1 MAVYTDV
8 SPEELEAFLATYD
21 IGRLRAFKGIAEGV
35 ENSNYLLQTEAGSFI
50 LTLYEKRVNPAD
62 LPFFV
67 GLMEHLATR
76 GIDCPQP
83 VRNREGVALGTLAG
97 RPALIATFL
106 VGTSVRRPTAANC
119 AALGAALAGL
129 HKAGADFTAFH
140 RANALSVAG
149 WRPLFEQ
156 AGARADTVAPG
167 LSALIADELAVLE
180 ARWPTGLPAGVIH
193 ADLFP
198 DNVFFTDGRLSG
210 LIDFYFGCNDLL
222 AYDVAICL
230 NAWCFEPDGAFN
242 QTKGRALLA
251 AYQAERPLGLDEIA
265 ALPLLARGAALRFL
279 LTRLVDWLNVPP
291 GALVRPHDPLEYLRK
306 LRFHR
311 SVTSPRDY
319 GVLEGDAA

>member
-83 VRNREGVALGTLAG
+83 VRNRDGVALGRLAG

-106 VGTSVRRPTAANC
+106 VGTSVRRPGVAHC

-156 AGARADTVAPG
+156 AGERADTVAPG

-180 ARWPTGLPAGVIH
+180 ARWPSGLPGGVIH

-242 QTKGRALLA
+242 VTKANRLFTS
-251 AYQAERPLGLDEIA
+251 YQAVRPLSQREKQLM
-265 ALPLLARGAALRFL
+265 PLFARGSALRFL
-279 LTRLVDWLNVPP
+279 LTRLYDWVNTPA
-291 GALVRPHDPLEYLRK
+291 GALVRPHDPREYLHK
-306 LRFHR
+306 LMFHTR
-311 SVTSPRDY
+311 VSGMADY
-319 GVLEGDAA
+319 GLS

>member
-21 IGRLRAFKGIAEGV
+21 LGRLRAFKGIAEGV

-149 WRPLFEQ
+149 WRPLYEQ
-156 AGARADTVAPG
+156 AGERVDTVAPG

-180 ARWPTGLPAGVIH
+180 ARWPTDLPGGVIH

-242 QTKGRALLA
+242 QTKARALLA
-251 AYQAERPLGLDEIA
+251 AYQGERPLGAEEIA

-319 GVLEGDAA
+319 GIIEGPHT